1 MVKFGDLEVPVLFS
15 ETHYGEDWEKV
26 KILCIKRPLTDA
38 SFEFHDD
45 EVGKYFTSFY
55 PKIEFFCI
63 HFYCKK
69 WNAACY
75 QISSAFDF
83 LFKSK

>member
-45 EVGKYFTSFY
+45 EVGK
-55 PKIEFFCI
+55 
-63 HFYCKK
+63 
-69 WNAACY
+69 
-75 QISSAFDF
+75 
-83 LFKSK
+83 